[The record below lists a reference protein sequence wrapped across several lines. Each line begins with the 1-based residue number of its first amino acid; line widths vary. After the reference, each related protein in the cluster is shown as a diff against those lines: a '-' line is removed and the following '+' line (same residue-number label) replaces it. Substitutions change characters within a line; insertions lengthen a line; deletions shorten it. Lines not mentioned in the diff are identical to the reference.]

1 MIARISKSLGK
12 KDQGFTL
19 IELLVVMIII
29 GILAAIA
36 IPVFLNQR
44 QSANDSAVKS
54 DLRSAATEVE
64 TAYVQDQAYPADD
77 EAFEDLPVELSPNSS
92 ITYTVTDGGDA
103 YCMVGTKDGASQD
116 WVYDSNAGGLQDSSV
131 ETCS

>member
-44 QSANDSAVKS
+44 KSANDAAVKS

-64 TAYVQDQAYPADD
+64 TAYVDDQIYPADD
-77 EAFEDLPVELSPNSS
+77 TAFELLPVELSPNSA
-92 ITYTVTDGGDA
+92 IAYTLDATGDA
-103 YCMVGTKDGASQD
+103 YCMVGTKDGASH
-116 WVYDSNAGGLQDSSV
+116 A
-131 ETCS
+131 